1 MLQLIS
7 SKISVLR
14 KYLQCFWLCV
24 KTSAYRA
31 PALYKRLQTAW
42 GSPPSTMAGMRSLCF
57 LAVALAGKYTT
68 FVFCRRVQK
77 QNIDVIMTEKLLKEV
92 TIFHVKGE
100 NRHGTDSTWGDCGR
114 TTELAYLEICP
125 SPTVYSALGH
135 QHRQKGISGIIQLVK
150 VTYCSVSFFPEIFT
164 PAYQRL
170 IWSIA

>member
-92 TIFHVKGE
+92 TVFHVKGE

-114 TTELAYLEICP
+114 ITELAYLEICP

-170 IWSIA
+170 IWSTA